1 MKCRYGEWVD
11 SGESVCTKVV
21 VRKCKKIAFIKT
33 VFYERNITVN
43 VIINVCKCKCCTCP
57 EMAVF
62 INIARIVF

>member
-11 SGESVCTKVV
+11 SGESVCTP
-21 VRKCKKIAFIKT
+21 CKKIAFIKT
-33 VFYERNITVN
+33 VFYERNVTVN
-43 VIINVCKCKCCTCP
+43 VIINVCKCKRCTCS